1 MPSIT
6 LYLLNHPHNLK
17 KSLFDSPILQKI
29 AMIITKDKAI
39 TLSLTHLVVFTKNVI
54 VIILQE
60 KLRNADEILS
70 QIQLVELSD
79 TQ

>member
-1 MPSIT
+1 M
-6 LYLLNHPHNLK
+6 LWFN
-17 KSLFDSPILQKI
+17 FPIFWQKLSWLSQ
-29 AMIITKDKAI
+29 KDKAI
-39 TLSLTHLVVFTKNVI
+39 THIVVFTKNAI

-60 KLRNADEILS
+60 KFRNADEILS

>member
-1 MPSIT
+1 
-6 LYLLNHPHNLK
+6 
-17 KSLFDSPILQKI
+17 
-29 AMIITKDKAI
+29 MIITKDKAI

-70 QIQLVELSD
+70 QIQLFELSD
-79 TQ
+79 TQLNTHLLQ

>member
-1 MPSIT
+1 
-6 LYLLNHPHNLK
+6 
-17 KSLFDSPILQKI
+17 
-29 AMIITKDKAI
+29 MIITKDKAI